1 MGYEGREDIFFIIY
15 GLLYFYILYYIC
27 VYICIYDLYVNIKK
41 CVCLIFCK
49 FFLFGFDEVEF

>member
-15 GLLYFYILYYIC
+15 GLLYFYILYIC
-27 VYICIYDLYVNIKK
+27 VYICIYDLYVNIKN
-41 CVCLIFCK
+41 VCLIFCK

>member
-1 MGYEGREDIFFIIY
+1 MKGEKIFFFIIY

-27 VYICIYDLYVNIKK
+27 VYISIYDLYVNIKK
-41 CVCLIFCK
+41 SVCLIFCK

>member
-27 VYICIYDLYVNIKK
+27 VYICIYDLYVNIKN
-41 CVCLIFCK
+41 VCLIFCK